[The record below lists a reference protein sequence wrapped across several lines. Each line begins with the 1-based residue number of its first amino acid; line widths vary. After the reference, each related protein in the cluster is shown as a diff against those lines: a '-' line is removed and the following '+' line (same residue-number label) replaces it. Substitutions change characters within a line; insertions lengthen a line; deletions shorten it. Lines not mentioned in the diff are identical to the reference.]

1 MQATNKP
8 QEGSANADSESNTAA
23 GSTPADQTSTEDK
36 ADKQTAGDKPALS
49 STSQDKPAVT
59 DAAAPDSVSSS
70 AVKTEAVSSESKMD
84 VDDSTTTADQEKIEE
99 LAVAA
104 AKVSAQSRFSV
115 FDEL

>member
-1 MQATNKP
+1 M
-8 QEGSANADSESNTAA
+8 
-23 GSTPADQTSTEDK
+23 
-36 ADKQTAGDKPALS
+36 S

-70 AVKTEAVSSESKMD
+70 DVKTEAVSSESKMD